1 MYIIYA
7 RFSVFL
13 AVSVTC
19 LGLASEGFSF
29 TYRGKNYHPIISIAK
44 AETVKT
50 NSALNSSSPRDR
62 ENQVKSSALP
72 SNSTSESLNYQNY
85 MQAGYTADQNKDY
98 LTALA
103 NFKNALAL
111 RPEDSLAKKAIHNV
125 TSYAFDSLMQAGYKA
140 DKLRDYQAALKY
152 FRQANDLKPNSFYA
166 RQAIHNISTYLATTD
181 SANAEANAESDDS
194 SEDSPVSSWLLF
206 VALSL
211 ALSVA
216 GGILY
221 LLFSGNNKARELTE
235 ETVPNPE
242 KEDEIETDLPANPTY
257 AEVKPPPPNPEP
269 QIIATTNHNVVEGE
283 QKTQI
288 FTTETNGSQL
298 KPIEQPTLS
307 QTPSYLTSSSPS
319 QITKLDIVPELIE
332 DLQQR
337 DRNLRRKSIWE
348 LAQRG
353 DSRAMKP
360 LVELM
365 VKVDSQERSLILE
378 AMTQIASRTLKPMN
392 KALSLSLEDV
402 NSQVRQNAIR
412 DLTRVYE
419 LMSQVTQRLS
429 QAVDDS
435 DEEVQETAKWAL
447 KQLNQMPNNTWN
459 NHNDF

>member
-1 MYIIYA
+1 M
-7 RFSVFL
+7 
-13 AVSVTC
+13 T
-19 LGLASEGFSF
+19 
-29 TYRGKNYHPIISIAK
+29 
-44 AETVKT
+44 
-50 NSALNSSSPRDR
+50 
-62 ENQVKSSALP
+62 
-72 SNSTSESLNYQNY
+72 
-85 MQAGYTADQNKDY
+85 
-98 LTALA
+98 
-103 NFKNALAL
+103 
-111 RPEDSLAKKAIHNV
+111 
-125 TSYAFDSLMQAGYKA
+125 
-140 DKLRDYQAALKY
+140 
-152 FRQANDLKPNSFYA
+152 
-166 RQAIHNISTYLATTD
+166 
-181 SANAEANAESDDS
+181 DS

-206 VALSL
+206 L
-211 ALSVA
+211 ALFLAISVA

-221 LLFSGNNKARELTE
+221 LLFSGNNNNEPELAE
-235 ETVPNPE
+235 ESLPNPE
-242 KEDEIETDLPANPTY
+242 KEDEIEPDLPANPTY
-257 AEVKPPPPNPEP
+257 TEVKLPFPNPEP
-269 QIIATTNHNVVEGE
+269 QIITTTKHNVVEGE

-429 QAVDDS
+429 QAVNDS

-447 KQLNQMPNNTWN
+447 KELNQMPNNPWN
-459 NHNDF
+459 NHNNF